1 MSFTLLLILFNSF
14 ISALYGDLN
23 SKSLSAIHEMTDSKI
38 FTINITKNENEILK
52 LYNGN
57 EYKNVFIS
65 IIPLNE
71 KNINVSSTETKIL
84 NDTSL
89 NNNCILINYIPSEY
103 SGKEINI
110 YISSTSE
117 EVAQVE
123 VTNNLLKDLPIYQTI
138 FVNENTVNKNN
149 FVFFLNE
156 TKNEYEL
163 KINFNGTTPKS
174 CFYQIVRLA
183 DKNPNYI
190 LPASNY
196 KDAKNNCDFEKL
208 TFNYKGV
215 SDTNS
220 NKKEIAFIFSIK
232 DEKNF
237 SYIVTITKIDEA
249 MNIFLFVSIGLAG
262 VFAVITFFLIRRKQS
277 IDTKNEDNQEDL
289 YNNEENKDE

>member
-38 FTINITKNENEILK
+38 FTINITKNQNEILK

-57 EYKNVFIS
+57 EYKKVFIS

-71 KNINVSSTETKIL
+71 TNINVSSTETKIL
-84 NDTSL
+84 NGKDL
-89 NNNCILINYIPSEY
+89 NNSLLIKYNTSEY
-103 SGKEINI
+103 SGKDINI

-117 EVAQVE
+117 EVSQVE

-149 FVFFLNE
+149 FVFFLDE
-156 TKNEYEL
+156 TNNEYEL

-174 CFYQIVRLA
+174 CFYQVVSLPVK
-183 DKNPNYI
+183 DSNYI

-196 KDAKNNCDFEKL
+196 KNAKNNCLEKI
-208 TFNYKGV
+208 TFKYDDV

-220 NKKEIAFIFSIK
+220 KKKEIAFIFSIK
-232 DEKNF
+232 DENNF
-237 SYIVTITKIDEA
+237 NYTVTITKIDKA
-249 MNIFLFVSIGLAG
+249 MNIFLFVSIALAG

-277 IDTKNEDNQEDL
+277 SDTKNEDNQEDL
-289 YNNEENKDE
+289 YNNEENKDEQ